1 MKKNISSKI
10 LNNIMLV
17 GIILA
22 LLSLILMILK

>member
-22 LLSLILMILK
+22 LLSLILMILR